1 MKKIIRDKL
10 ILIIILLLFQGFNSY
25 GPYRNNGYND
35 PHNPNSN
42 RYIYCYES
50 CKSCNKYIEYDFMKD
65 EYIHNCIE
73 CADNYYKL
81 GESNCY
87 STIIKNFGYYL
98 YEKNG
103 NMVWGKCYKRCETC
117 EFRGNDLEMN
127 CTTCNY
133 YYIGNSRRNKYRY
146 RLNGKNCDRCGEG
159 QYINKNNK
167 CVNKCEDSYGFSFN
181 HSCLKNCPANYEKDE
196 VQKKCVL
203 QSFNQTMPLD
213 ELRSQITENITR
225 FLNYS
230 SPINGTDYVAIILSN
245 DKEEPEKQLEKGIS
259 AVGLGGC
266 SPDIKDYYNISRN
279 ESLIILN
286 METKINNI
294 KTMDIEESEEEKES
308 EDNSNNLGK
317 ISQVEV
323 FDISGRNLNLSV
335 CNKKITIMKFIND
348 TLDEE
353 KIEFAENMAKQGIN
367 VFNLSDDFFN
377 DLCRKFDITDGKDII
392 LKDRVNDYYIDEKF
406 CQKGCTH
413 SGMDYKLKVA
423 ICVCD
428 ASSVQGE
435 NIIENNKEEQSENLS
450 FESIAKSFAS
460 SLLDFNFDVIFC
472 YNLVFDFQRLS
483 KNIGFYIML
492 IMFILQIIFLIIYS
506 IKKLK
511 PIKDYMLKY
520 NKLQNIRVQT
530 FLSIK
535 NNKNDNSKKN
545 FQIKKEKSNFAH
557 QHNSNLNNINKN
569 NGQNNKGK
577 VIFINNFAP
586 TINIQSNAINNNNND
601 NKNISSM
608 NKIINLTWKNKKNK
622 RKTKRNN
629 NKLNKMKSENN
640 SKTSMKNKSINYL
653 VTKSENKSKKNQI
666 STVKKEISDVEDLL
680 DMEYIQAI
688 NKDRS
693 SFLIMFWAFLVDS
706 QIILTTFFTK
716 NYLQLFVIKLSF
728 LVCTF
733 DISFFLNALF
743 YTDDYISDAY
753 HNNGVLDF
761 FSGLPKSIYS
771 FILTLIS
778 TNLLRMLSNSK
789 SELMRTITKFSMKSN
804 YLVLIELKLKKLRK
818 KLIIYFI
825 LVILLEICFL
835 YYVSAFCAVYIHSQK
850 YWIIGFLESFA
861 IDSLVAVVLCIILAS
876 LRYLAIKKRKKFL
889 YILSNIISKIL

>member
-1 MKKIIRDKL
+1 MKESNEINL
-10 ILIIILLLFQGFNSY
+10 ILILIVLILSSKCLNCQFNFD
-25 GPYRNNGYND
+25 NW
-35 PHNPNSN
+35 N
-42 RYIYCYES
+42 RYTNCGDGCKECYGQIVIDPIRQKYVYYCIKCSEG
-50 CKSCNKYIEYDFMKD
+50 
-65 EYIHNCIE
+65 H
-73 CADNYYKL
+73 YKL
-81 GESNCY
+81 GEYICY
-87 STIIKNFGYYL
+87 KNIKNEGYYL
-98 YEKNG
+98 DNKNG
-103 NMVWGKCYKRCETC
+103 DSVWKKCYENCNTC
-117 EFRGNDLEMN
+117 YGEGTSDNMN
-127 CTTCNY
+127 CKTCSYYYYFEYYHWRKAKYRLTIGNNCVKCENDNY
-133 YYIGNSRRNKYRY
+133 YYDNNY
-146 RLNGKNCDRCGEG
+146 NCVD
-159 QYINKNNK
+159 K
-167 CVNKCEDSYGFSFN
+167 CPPGSYGYSLE
-181 HSCLKNCPANYEKDE
+181 HSCLTVCPTNYVKDDT
-196 VQKKCVL
+196 QQKCVIETFEETI
-203 QSFNQTMPLD
+203 QLD
-213 ELRSQITENITR
+213 EFQSQVTENITNY
-225 FLNYS
+225 LNYTL
-230 SPINGTDYVAIILSN
+230 INGSDFIAAILSN

-259 AVGLGGC
+259 AVNLGQC
-266 SPDIKDYYNISRN
+266 SPDIKDYYHISRN

-286 METKINNI
+286 MESKIDNI
-294 KTMDIEESEEEKES
+294 KTKEIEEEEEEMES
-308 EDNSNNLGK
+308 EDNSYNNLRK
-317 ISQVEV
+317 ITQVEV

-335 CNKKITIMKFIND
+335 CNKEITIMKFIND

-353 KIEFAENMAKQGIN
+353 KIKFAENMEKQGIN

-392 LKDRVNDYYIDEKF
+392 LKDRVNDYYIDEKL

-520 NKLQNIRVQT
+520 NKLQNIREQT
-530 FLSIK
+530 LLSIK

-545 FQIKKEKSNFAH
+545 FQIKKEKSNFAQ

-666 STVKKEISDVEDLL
+666 SKVKKEISDVEDLL

-728 LVCTF
+728 FVCTF

-804 YLVLIELKLKKLRK
+804 YLILIEIKLKKLRK